1 MRHLIRTRLAA
12 AALSLV
18 LGVSL
23 TASAQDAV
31 RPDVGKPLQAAQ

>member
-1 MRHLIRTRLAA
+1 MRHLIRTRL

-23 TASAQDAV
+23 TAHAQDAV